1 MKQVTLNI
9 PENKFNFIIDLL
21 KKFDFV
27 KVVKQADLEKD
38 APQPADKEHDQW
50 ADLAMQGLA
59 KAYSDDEPDY
69 SDLTLKE
76 PNPEYKPWKPG
87 Q

>member
-1 MKQVTLNI
+1 MKQITLSI

-27 KVVKQADLEKD
+27 KVVKQEEVKS
-38 APQPADKEHDQW
+38 PNKKEEDRELDEW
-50 ADLAMQGLA
+50 TDIAMQGLA
-59 KAYSDDEPDY
+59 KTYGDDEPDY
-69 SDLTLKE
+69 SDVILKE
-76 PNPEYKPWKPG
+76 PNPEYKPWKKE